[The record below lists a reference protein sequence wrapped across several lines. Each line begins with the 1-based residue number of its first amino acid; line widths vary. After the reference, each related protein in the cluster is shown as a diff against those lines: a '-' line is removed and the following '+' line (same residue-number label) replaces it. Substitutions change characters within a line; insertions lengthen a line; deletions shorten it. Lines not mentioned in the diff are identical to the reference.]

1 MAKMKEVVDKI
12 EDLLENGYDD
22 EGIALIVGVDISVVN
37 QVKKNLGIEP
47 VEDRE
52 IY

>member
-1 MAKMKEVVDKI
+1 MGKMKDVLDKI
-12 EDLLENGYDD
+12 EDLLDNGYDAED
-22 EGIALIVGVDISVVN
+22 IALIVGVHVSIVE
-37 QVKKNLGIEP
+37 QVKVNLGIAP

>member
-1 MAKMKEVVDKI
+1 MGKMKEVVDKI
-12 EDLLENGYDD
+12 ENLLENGYDD
-22 EGIALIVGVDISVVN
+22 EGIALIVGVDVSFVD